1 MQFNEMMDEMSIR
14 KHIHWNGKRQIGYV
28 NYGYDMESDS
38 LPEAKD
44 ALVFLLVALNSRWKL
59 PKRHTIII

>member
-1 MQFNEMMDEMSIR
+1 MMDEMSIR

-28 NYGYDMESDS
+28 NYGHDMESDS